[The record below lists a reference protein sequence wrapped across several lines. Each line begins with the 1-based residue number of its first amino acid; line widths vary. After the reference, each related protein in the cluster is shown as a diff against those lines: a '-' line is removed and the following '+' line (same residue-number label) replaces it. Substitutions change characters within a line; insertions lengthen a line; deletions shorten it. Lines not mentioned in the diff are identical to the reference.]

1 MLPVFYPPFPVK
13 YHSFSRYSVV
23 FYCLLLLTIDC
34 TARSKKSLMP
44 KFIVK
49 PKKQNTESTTVE
61 DNTIAPVAEER
72 NEAPKQTNV
81 LQSLCQNYDSDESE

>member
-1 MLPVFYPPFPVK
+1 
-13 YHSFSRYSVV
+13 V
-23 FYCLLLLTIDC
+23 FYCLLLLTIDYS
-34 TARSKKSLMP
+34 AGSKKSLIP

-49 PKKQNTESTTVE
+49 PEKEKTESTTVE

-81 LQSLCQNYDSDESE
+81 LQSHCQNYDSDESE